1 MFEVIRSRS
10 RYFCNIIKK
19 FDLSTLDTTIPHAQ
33 LKSRL
38 KRIDSLL
45 FLKEDR
51 RTEIPVSC
59 YWISLTLSKAIQTL
73 MININVMRSTKSY
86 SDGQHIYFFM
96 TIFDRVNGPI
106 DMRVWKGRRF
116 ENILKLDRD
125 LR

>member
-1 MFEVIRSRS
+1 
-10 RYFCNIIKK
+10 
-19 FDLSTLDTTIPHAQ
+19 
-33 LKSRL
+33 
-38 KRIDSLL
+38 
-45 FLKEDR
+45 
-51 RTEIPVSC
+51 
-59 YWISLTLSKAIQTL
+59 

-86 SDGQHIYFFM
+86 SDRQHIYFFM